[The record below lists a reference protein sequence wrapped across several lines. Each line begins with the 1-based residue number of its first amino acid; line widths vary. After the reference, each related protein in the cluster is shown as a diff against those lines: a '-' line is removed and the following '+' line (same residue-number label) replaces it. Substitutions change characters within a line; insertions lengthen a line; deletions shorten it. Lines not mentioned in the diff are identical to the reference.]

1 MKTDEVPQDTAKTY
15 GGVRKLMYAV
25 DAEGEYTEVRSAGWE
40 VETYVTLAAV
50 EEINRL
56 RDDAL
61 ARARAGKTSP
71 LEFHMFDR
79 RMELATLAA
88 TSGVWEWRVKRHFKP
103 EVFAKLNE
111 SVLARYAECMGITV
125 DQLRQLPPDAD
136 V

>member
-1 MKTDEVPQDTAKTY
+1 MKTEEVPQETAKTY
-15 GGVRKLMYAV
+15 GGVRKLLYAV
-25 DAEGEYTEVRSAGWE
+25 NDDGEYTGVRSAGWD
-40 VETYVTLAAV
+40 VETYVTMAAV
-50 EEINRL
+50 DEINRL

-88 TSGVWEWRVKRHFKP
+88 TSGFWTWRVKRHFKP
-103 EVFAKLNE
+103 DVFAKLDDKT
-111 SVLARYAECMGITV
+111 LTRYAECMGV
-125 DQLRQLPPDAD
+125 SVEQLRSLPSSD

>member
-1 MKTDEVPQDTAKTY
+1 MKTDEVPQETAKTY
-15 GGVRKLMYAV
+15 GGVKKLLYAV
-25 DAEGEYTEVRSAGWE
+25 DDQGEYTGVRSAGWE
-40 VETYVTLAAV
+40 VESYVTMAAV
-50 EEINRL
+50 DEIVRL

-88 TSGVWEWRVKRHFKP
+88 TSGFWTWRVKRHFKP
-103 EVFAKLNE
+103 DVFAKLDDKT
-111 SVLARYAECMGITV
+111 LARYSECMGITI
-125 DQLRQLPPDAD
+125 DQIRGLPD

>member
-1 MKTDEVPQDTAKTY
+1 MKTEEVPQDTAKTY

-25 DAEGEYTEVRSAGWE
+25 DQQGEYTEVRSAGWE

-50 EEINRL
+50 DEINRH

-61 ARARAGKTSP
+61 ARAQAGKTSP

-88 TSGVWEWRVKRHFKP
+88 TSGFWAWRVKRHFKP
-103 EVFAKLNE
+103 EVFAKLDE
-111 SVLARYAECMGITV
+111 KVLARYAECMGITV
-125 DQLRQLPPDAD
+125 AELRSLPPAD